1 MTSKTIK
8 TILFASLI
16 AAMILPFS
24 GMDFAEA
31 KSKNNTE
38 YDKLSSQIDQ
48 EVSKFVKQTEKFSDD
63 PDKLAKLNE
72 KFTAK
77 RAELIAKY
85 EQQMDDKLGNQISA
99 VNDLTSE
106 QRSEIIS
113 LIISEKFKAPM
124 QEKFVA
130 DMLADEEGINVLGY
144 DLLPSAYAACTTQPD
159 VTAFKQLNV
168 DITGQIGFHGHNDL
182 ETVQRNNLS
191 TCLREYTLTFSDE
204 DHPVPGTDQAY
215 DAVRLQIYGTIKDV
229 EKFYVSNGNV
239 WFLDTG
245 SLSQSFWTLVP
256 THYQDVNSFSST
268 VYVSN
273 TWNHMMDTS
282 NTNSGAPLTTWYK

>member
-1 MTSKTIK
+1 MTTTTIK

-24 GMDFAEA
+24 GMQFADA
-31 KSKNNTE
+31 KSDNNTE
-38 YDKLSSQIDQ
+38 YDKLSTQIDK
-48 EVSKFVKQTEKFSDD
+48 EIVKFVKQSEKFSDN
-63 PDKLAKLNE
+63 PEKVAQLNE
-72 KFTAK
+72 KFSEK
-77 RAELIAKY
+77 KDKLIAKY
-85 EQQMDDKLGNQISA
+85 QDRLDNSLASTFDKT
-99 VNDLTSE
+99 DLASD
-106 QRSEIIS
+106 QRKELVS

-130 DMLADEEGINVLGY
+130 DMLAENEGISVLGY

-168 DITGQIGFHGHNDL
+168 DITGQIGFNGGNGL

-204 DHPVPGTDQAY
+204 DHPVPATDLAY
-215 DAVRLQIYGTIKDV
+215 DLVRIQIYGTIKDV
-229 EKFYVSNGNV
+229 EKFYVSNGDV

-245 SLSQSFWTLVP
+245 SKSQSFWTLVP